1 MSVSR
6 FIDKVNVYLCVRTL
20 LYMEHCCGQNKCKV
34 GSPVDHDPKIWKTGH
49 MGKRCSVDTGST
61 VIPPSW
67 GPQLYRDKGDGKDSE
82 QTRETLVAATL
93 ILNPG
98 ELIPTT
104 CRTGKRKR
112 EADKLAK
119 VRRDNQRRRR
129 KEKDRRKRLRDPR
142 SSTVGGKQTIPPG
155 SGVLAP

>member
-1 MSVSR
+1 M
-6 FIDKVNVYLCVRTL
+6 CVRTL

-34 GSPVDHDPKIWKTGH
+34 RSPVDHDLKSWKTGH
-49 MGKRCSVDTGST
+49 VDKQCSVDTGST

-67 GPQLYRDKGDGKDSE
+67 GPQLYRDKGGNGKDSE

-98 ELIPTT
+98 EFIPTK

-119 VRRDNQRRRR
+119 GRRDNQRRRR
-129 KEKDRRKRLRDPR
+129 KEKNLRKWIRNPR
-142 SSTVGGKQTIPPG
+142 SSAVGGKQTIPPG